1 MRKELLDKLPNDII
15 NKIISYTYN
24 IQSKELLEDI
34 ESYYYTKWL
43 LINIY
48 TKKYTRYDWYIDSHR
63 TIDNI
68 YNEVYQYV
76 LNTKLGRLNINKLVE
91 IHYTL
96 KGSNLTKINYIW
108 GLFTVKERREFFN
121 YPKV

>member
-1 MRKELLDKLPNDII
+1 MKQELLNKLPYDII

-24 IQSKELLEDI
+24 IQPKELLEDI

-48 TKKYTRYDWYIDSHR
+48 TKKYTRYDWYTDIDR
-63 TIDNI
+63 PIDNV
-68 YNEVYQYV
+68 YNELYQYV
-76 LNTKLGRLNINKLVE
+76 LNTRLVKLCMNRLIE
-91 IHYTL
+91 IHYSL
-96 KGSNLTKINYIW
+96 NSSNMKKINYIW
-108 GLFTVKERREFFN
+108 GLLTVKERKEFFN

>member
-1 MRKELLDKLPNDII
+1 MRKELLVKFRNDII

-48 TKKYTRYDWYIDSHR
+48 TKKYTRYDWYIDSDQ

-76 LNTKLGRLNINKLVE
+76 LNTKLGRLDINKLVE

-108 GLFTVKERREFFN
+108 GLFTVKERRDFFN

>member
-48 TKKYTRYDWYIDSHR
+48 TKKYTRYDWYIDNHQ

-76 LNTKLGRLNINKLVE
+76 LNTKLVRLSMNKLLE
-91 IHYTL
+91 IHYSL
-96 KGSNLTKINYIW
+96 NGSNMTKINYIW
-108 GLFTVKERREFFN
+108 GLFTVKERRCFFN